1 MHDTVAELAAK
12 GAALAPQER
21 SRLIDLLLVSLDER
35 PLGEV
40 EAAWDEE
47 VVRRLDA
54 HDCGET
60 QSIDGEEVLAEA
72 RRLAR

>member
-1 MHDTVAELAAK
+1 MPDAASKLAAQ
-12 GAALAPQER
+12 GAALTPEDC
-21 SRLIDLLLVSLDER
+21 SRLIDLLLVSLHEV
-35 PLGEV
+35 PLTDV

-47 VVRRLDA
+47 VEHRLSA
-54 HDCGET
+54 HDRGET